1 MAARKGE
8 QSKGLIVQVETRVA
22 DLPVAV
28 DDGCHCGVSGD
39 EIFAEIIKRM
49 PSRLEPW
56 PVPAKPACLAVG
68 KRHPRNRSRTV
79 RSRQRCA
86 VEVDRFMES
95 AMHAVRTQPPP
106 QWQRHLEQPAPE
118 LRRLIIHAHAG
129 GASISRIARLG
140 KIG

>member
-22 DLPVAV
+22 DLPIAV
-28 DDGCHCGVSGD
+28 HDRCHRGVGRD
-39 EIFAEIIKRM
+39 EIFAERIKRM
-49 PSRLEPW
+49 LRGLEPW

-118 LRRLIIHAHAG
+118 LRRLIIHAHAVG
-129 GASISRIARLG
+129 SVYSWL
-140 KIG
+140 